1 MVVAKAVVAGEAR
14 RGRVPGVRRA
24 PSVPMESGN
33 EEMKLPLT
41 FEIQARAM
49 AHALLREVHV
59 WAEDPPARSDELSQG
74 ATQAARKRGLW
85 ARSKAVADT

>member
-1 MVVAKAVVAGEAR
+1 MVVWDVGGDDSGGRGGGDTAARTQGRRPWWWQRRWWRVTEGAR

-41 FEIQARAM
+41 LEIQARAM

-59 WAEDPPARSDELSQG
+59 G
-74 ATQAARKRGLW
+74 RG
-85 ARSKAVADT
+85 

>member
-1 MVVAKAVVAGEAR
+1 MVVWVVVMTVADGAVATRRRGRRRRRPWWWQRRWWRVTEGAR

-33 EEMKLPLT
+33 EEMKLPLAL
-41 FEIQARAM
+41 EIQARAM

-59 WAEDPPARSDELSQG
+59 G
-74 ATQAARKRGLW
+74 RG
-85 ARSKAVADT
+85 